1 MDKHGQWSNISITL
15 LLLLIGLSSCSPKEE
30 HRILVIHSYEETYG
44 GYPDYNEMISRQ
56 FEKKNI
62 KADIRTLYLD
72 CENYLEKQELER
84 MFHLLDSVSVDW
96 KPEVIIVNEDQ
107 ATYSL
112 LKCGA
117 PLVKEV
123 PVIFGGVNYPNWKL
137 ISQYPNVTGFH
148 DKIDFKRNIAIAKKI
163 FGNAIS
169 LFTVLDST
177 FLDNQIKQDAREQLR
192 GSKVI
197 GFIDSIKTVRTPKQE
212 LQIKLKEGYTHF
224 LAVSARVSG
233 KNDVS
238 LMWILNRNY
247 RERCYIQLKRDFTTE
262 NFGNVCMNPC
272 LTVINEGFGYG
283 EKLIGGYLTTLPVQ
297 VEEEVNAA
305 VSILH
310 GTSPLDIP
318 IAESRKEYVADWNA
332 MLRMGLRSERIPSGF
347 TIINIPFNKRYPLL
361 WGSMLITSIILLLS
375 LFACMWWLYLREQRR
390 KKQALCALAHEK
402 ETLALAIAGGATYAW
417 QLETK
422 TFVFEDAFWHSQ
434 GISPRKLTFEELKH
448 LIHPD
453 YWESVQISWKNLQNA
468 RKKIAQLPCNFDGKG
483 YQWWEFRY
491 STNPIGGGQYKTAGL
506 LQNVQ
511 KVKDRKEEL
520 EAARLLAEKAELKQS
535 FLANMSHEIRTP
547 LNSIV
552 GFSNILAVEED
563 LTPEEREE
571 YVDTIN
577 KNSELLLK
585 LVNDILELSRI
596 ESDYMSFV
604 YQRYQVKDLI
614 DDVYSTHQVLIS
626 PRLEFLKETEETAL
640 EINVD
645 RDRLI
650 QVLTNFLNN
659 ADKFTESGTIR
670 VGYHYFSDE
679 SKVEIYVEDTGRGIP
694 LEEQRMIFGRFYK
707 QNEFSQGAGLGL
719 SICKVIVEKL
729 GGTVTLQSEVGKGS
743 RFAVILPCWVVA

>member
-1 MDKHGQWSNISITL
+1 MANIYKGTL
-15 LLLLIGLSSCSPKEE
+15 GLIGNTPLVEVVNVEKELGLE
-30 HRILVIHSYEETYG
+30 AKILVKLEYFNPAGSVKDRIAKAMIEDAEEKG
-44 GYPDYNEMISRQ
+44 ILKEGS
-56 FEKKNI
+56 
-62 KADIRTLYLD
+62 
-72 CENYLEKQELER
+72 
-84 MFHLLDSVSVDW
+84 
-96 KPEVIIVNEDQ
+96 VIIEPTSGN
-107 ATYSL
+107 
-112 LKCGA
+112 
-117 PLVKEV
+117 
-123 PVIFGGVNYPNWKL
+123 
-137 ISQYPNVTGFH
+137 TGIGLASIAAA
-148 DKIDFKRNIAIAKKI
+148 KGYRIILTMPETMSVERRNILKAYGAELVLTEGAKGMKGAIAK
-163 FGNAIS
+163 A
-169 LFTVLDST
+169 
-177 FLDNQIKQDAREQLR
+177 
-192 GSKVI
+192 
-197 GFIDSIKTVRTPKQE
+197 
-212 LQIKLKEGYTHF
+212 
-224 LAVSARVSG
+224 
-233 KNDVS
+233 
-238 LMWILNRNY
+238 
-247 RERCYIQLKRDFTTE
+247 
-262 NFGNVCMNPC
+262 
-272 LTVINEGFGYG
+272 
-283 EKLIGGYLTTLPVQ
+283 
-297 VEEEVNAA
+297 
-305 VSILH
+305 
-310 GTSPLDIP
+310 
-318 IAESRKEYVADWNA
+318 
-332 MLRMGLRSERIPSGF
+332 
-347 TIINIPFNKRYPLL
+347 
-361 WGSMLITSIILLLS
+361 
-375 LFACMWWLYLREQRR
+375 
-390 KKQALCALAHEK
+390 
-402 ETLALAIAGGATYAW
+402 
-417 QLETK
+417 
-422 TFVFEDAFWHSQ
+422 
-434 GISPRKLTFEELKH
+434 EELSKEIPNSFIPGQFVNPANPAAHKKTTKH

-511 KVKDRKEEL
+511 KVKDREEEL